1 MLLDPENGWIEGI
14 AHEPSPNHSP
24 RPTGSKIELIVIH
37 NISLPPQ
44 QYGDN
49 WITDLFCNRLD
60 PDAHPY
66 FKEIAHLEVSSHLL
80 IRRDGSIIQYVP
92 ITESAWHA
100 GQSCFNGKERCNE
113 FSIGI
118 ELEGSDFEPFTE
130 KQYEKLINITN
141 LLISHY
147 PCIKEGNITGHSNIA
162 PGRKT
167 DPGPY
172 FDWKRLTKNLK
183 W

>member
-1 MLLDPENGWIEGI
+1 MQLNPDSGWIEGI
-14 AHEPSPNHSP
+14 AHVPSPNHSS
-24 RPTGSKIELIVIH
+24 RPEGTEIELIVIH

-44 QYGDN
+44 RYDGE

-80 IRRDGSIIQYVP
+80 IRRDGSAIQYVP
-92 ITESAWHA
+92 FTQAAWHA
-100 GQSCFNGKERCNE
+100 GQSCFNGRERCNE

-118 ELEGSDFEPFTE
+118 ELEGSDFEPFSE
-130 KQYEKLINITN
+130 KQYEKLIKITN

-147 PCIKEGNITGHSNIA
+147 PCIKKGNITGHSDIA
-162 PGRKT
+162 PNRKT

-172 FDWKRLTKNLK
+172 FDWERYKKVLK

>member
-1 MLLDPENGWIEGI
+1 MKLDCDSGWIEGVG
-14 AHEPSPNHSP
+14 HEPSPNCSP
-24 RPTGSKIELIVIH
+24 RPANSEIELIVIH

-44 QYGDN
+44 QYEGC
-49 WITDLFCNRLD
+49 WITDLFLNRLD
-60 PDAHPY
+60 PEAHPY
-66 FKEIAHLEVSSHLL
+66 FQEIAHLEVSAHLL
-80 IRRDGSIIQYVP
+80 IRREGAIIQYVP
-92 ITESAWHA
+92 FNMAAWHA
-100 GQSCFNGKERCNE
+100 GQSSFNGKERCNE

-118 ELEGSDFEPFTE
+118 ELEGSDFDQFTE
-130 KQYEKLINITN
+130 KQYETLINITN

-147 PCIKEGNITGHSNIA
+147 PCIKKGNITGHSDIA

-172 FDWKRLTKNLK
+172 FDWERVTSNLK